1 MNPSGPSPVASFL
14 LFYTF
19 LYYKGRHTTCWG
31 FQSMKAKSVFSCQ
44 ACGHQSPRW
53 LGRCPDCGGWNTMK
67 EERQAPTGKGRPLA
81 MKAVQAKAT
90 PIGDIEVIGEDRRL
104 THIGEFDRVLGGGV
118 IPGAVILIG
127 GDPGIGKTTLL
138 LQALPRLAS
147 STEPVLYVSGEES
160 PRQIKMRG
168 QRLGVEHPHLLI
180 LAETSLEEILKA
192 VQAIQPAA
200 IVIDSIQTVYTEQ
213 ITSAPGS
220 ISQVQEVSG
229 QLMWFAKRAG
239 IPVFIIGHVTKEGA
253 IAGPRLLEHIVD
265 TVLYFEG
272 DKGHSYRILRAVK
285 NRFGSTNEIG
295 VFEMKDVGLEEVV
308 NPSELF
314 LAERPAKSTGS
325 VVVSS
330 LEGTRP
336 ILVELQALVSSTT
349 YAMPKRMANGVDQNR
364 VSLLLAVMEKRLGMH
379 LSGQDVYVNVV
390 GGMRIDEP
398 AIDLGIVV
406 AVTSSLR
413 EVVVEPGLLV
423 LGEVGLGGEVR
434 GISQAELRIREAAK
448 MGFKRCL
455 LPERN
460 LSKLDAIEG
469 MDLVGISEVG
479 EALDVVLA

>member
-1 MNPSGPSPVASFL
+1 
-14 LFYTF
+14 
-19 LYYKGRHTTCWG
+19 
-31 FQSMKAKSVFSCQ
+31 
-44 ACGHQSPRW
+44 
-53 LGRCPDCGGWNTMK
+53 MK
-67 EERQAPTGKGRPLA
+67 EERQAATGKGRPADLKTA
-81 MKAVQAKAT
+81 QAKAT
-90 PIGDIEVIGEDRRL
+90 PIADIEVVGEDRRL
-104 THIGEFDRVLGGGV
+104 TQIGEFDRVLGGGV

-138 LQALPRLAS
+138 LQALPRLA
-147 STEPVLYVSGEES
+147 TKEAPVLYVSGEES

-168 QRLGVEHPHLLI
+168 QRLGIEHPHLLI
-180 LAETSLEEILKA
+180 LAETSLELILKA
-192 VQAIQPAA
+192 VQEVRPVA
-200 IVIDSIQTVYTEQ
+200 VVVDSIQTVYTEQ

-220 ISQVQEVSG
+220 ISQVQEVAG
-229 QLMWFAKRAG
+229 QLMWLAKRAG

-295 VFEMKDVGLEEVV
+295 VFEMKDTGLEEVS

-314 LAERPAKSTGS
+314 LAERSQRSAGS

-336 ILVELQALVSSTT
+336 ILVELQALVSSTS
-349 YAMPKRMANGVDQNR
+349 YAMPKRMANGVELNR
-364 VSLLLAVMEKRLGMH
+364 VSLLLAVMEKRLGVH

-390 GGMRIDEP
+390 GGMHIDEP
-398 AIDLGIVV
+398 ALDVGIVAAV
-406 AVTSSLR
+406 ASSLR
-413 EVVVEPGLLV
+413 DAPIEPGFLL

-434 GISQAELRIREAAK
+434 AVSQAEARIREAAK

-460 LSKLDAIEG
+460 VKKLDPIEG
-469 MDLVGISEVG
+469 MELIGIQEVR

>member
-1 MNPSGPSPVASFL
+1 
-14 LFYTF
+14 
-19 LYYKGRHTTCWG
+19 
-31 FQSMKAKSVFSCQ
+31 MKAKTSFSCQ

-53 LGRCPDCGGWNTMK
+53 LGRCPDCSGWNTMK
-67 EERQAPTGKGRPLA
+67 EERQAPTGKGRPVALK
-81 MKAVQAKAT
+81 MGHAKAT
-90 PIGDIEVIGEDRRL
+90 PIANIEVVGEDRRL
-104 THIGEFDRVLGGGV
+104 TQIGEFDRVLGGGV
-118 IPGAVILIG
+118 IPGSVILIG

-138 LQALPRLAS
+138 LQALPRLS
-147 STEPVLYVSGEES
+147 SPGEPVLYVSGEES

-168 QRLGVEHPHLLI
+168 QRLGIEHPNLLI

-192 VQAIQPAA
+192 TQEIQPTA
-200 IVIDSIQTVYTEQ
+200 VVVDSIQTVYTEQ

-220 ISQVQEVSG
+220 ISQVQEVAG
-229 QLMWFAKRAG
+229 QLMWYAKRSG
-239 IPVFIIGHVTKEGA
+239 VPVFIIGHVTKDGA

-272 DKGHSYRILRAVK
+272 DKGHSFRILRAVK

-295 VFEMKDVGLEEVV
+295 VFEMKDSGLEEVS

-314 LAERPAKSTGS
+314 LAERSQRTTGS

-330 LEGTRP
+330 LEGSRP
-336 ILVELQALVSSTT
+336 ILIELQALVTSTSF
-349 YAMPKRMANGVDQNR
+349 AMPKRMANGVEQNR

-379 LSGQDVYVNVV
+379 LAGQDVYVNVV
-390 GGMRIDEP
+390 GGLHIDEP
-398 AIDLGIVV
+398 AIDLGIV
-406 AVTSSLR
+406 ASVTSSLR
-413 EVVVEPGLLV
+413 DVPIEPGLLV

-434 GISQAELRIREAAK
+434 AIGQAEMRIREAAK

-460 LSKLDAIEG
+460 LAKLEARDGIE
-469 MDLVGISEVG
+469 LIGIREVG